1 MSSHL
6 IQFGKYR
13 FVCGLFWQSLS
24 RPRELRKEAA
34 ELAKKVACDMVV
46 LRQEYSIAQA
56 GFLQSGTPGSRGSHY
71 SLAAAVASKLARD
84 GASYDGE
91 NQPVHNWL
99 AAFRL
104 PDGQWVY
111 FAVRDANFLPNGDF
125 LGSKEEVF
133 ERLHGDYG
141 LGGWNMVIGDAEL
154 ENYGFHNF
162 SEKKIEELLGITG
175 QGKMKVEAGWMLRPV
190 HARLSH
196 RALMVGAAGVLAV
209 ALGLSFGWTQYQAR
223 LASARAAEEAEA
235 QRQAAL
241 RRAMIAAPPQPWGK
255 APAPLGVAQACVEHL
270 GHLTAGG
277 WTLSDYGCGPDQVRY
292 GWTRQES
299 TVELLLAQVPGA
311 AVDVGGDTASYA
323 LPLSLP
329 ARRDEA
335 LLTAQT
341 LLPALQSRM
350 QMMGLGLKLGMAP
363 PPPPPPPAP
372 DGTQGTAAPT
382 WHTYTYSISSGALSP
397 LEIASILNVP
407 GVQLDKLSYRAGSWF
422 LEGVIYAK

>member
-34 ELAKKVACDMVV
+34 ELAKKVGCDMVV
-46 LRQEYSIAQA
+46 LRQEYSTAQA
-56 GFLQSGTPGSRGSHY
+56 GLLHSGGAASRAGQY

-104 PDGQWVY
+104 PDEQWVY

-154 ENYGFHNF
+154 EDYGFHNF
-162 SEKKIEELLGITG
+162 AEKKIEELLGLNG
-175 QGKMKVEAGWMLRPV
+175 KGKMRVEAGWMLRPV
-190 HARLSH
+190 QTRLL
-196 RALMVGAAGVLAV
+196 RKTQLAIVGGIAFVVLAS
-209 ALGLSFGWTQYQAR
+209 LFGWTQYQAR
-223 LASARAAEEAEA
+223 LASAQAAEQAEL
-235 QRQAAL
+235 QRQAAQ
-241 RRAMIAAPPQPWGK
+241 RRAALAAPPQPWVH
-255 APAPLGVAQACVEHL
+255 APSALSVAQACVQHL
-270 GHLTAGG
+270 QHQTAGG
-277 WTLSDYGCGPDQVRY
+277 WMLSEYGCGPGQVRY
-292 GWTRQES
+292 AWTRQDA
-299 TVELLLAQVPGA
+299 TVDLLLAHMPA
-311 AVDVGGDTASYA
+311 ATIDIGGDLATYV

-329 ARRDEA
+329 ARGEETLIA
-335 LLTAQT
+335 AEK
-341 LLPALQSRM
+341 LLPALQSRL
-350 QMMGLGLKLGMAP
+350 QLIGVSLKLSFVP
-363 PPPPPPPAP
+363 PPPPSPDGANGTLAP
-372 DGTQGTAAPT
+372 D
-382 WHTYTYSISSGALSP
+382 WRTYAYSIGSGAMPP
-397 LEIASILNVP
+397 LEVAAVLGAP

-422 LEGVIYAK
+422 LEGVIHAK